1 MSLNSIQLSPTSIQE
16 LYGHSLVELKSPAM
30 ATEPRPVA
38 AINVLG
44 KNQQHIVIVVNNDE
58 VAFVPDEE
66 LNFLLGVLSA
76 CKLNMDDVGILNISK
91 KPCPGYK
98 EIAAE
103 LQAEKLILFGTT
115 PDAIKLPLS
124 FPHYQVQRYNDQTY
138 LSAPA
143 LRVIQQDKAEK
154 TKLWN
159 SLKQLFSI

>member
-16 LYGHSLVELKSPAM
+16 LYRHSLVQLKSPVV
-30 ATEPRPVA
+30 ATETKPVA
-38 AINVLG
+38 AFNILG
-44 KNQQHIVIVVNNDE
+44 KNQQHIVIIVNNNA

-91 KPCPGYK
+91 KPSPDYK
-98 EIAAE
+98 KIAAE
-103 LQAEKLILFGTT
+103 LHAEKLILFGTA

-124 FPHYQVQRYNDQTY
+124 FPHYQVQRYNEQTY

-143 LRVIQQDKAEK
+143 LSAIQLDKAEK

-159 SLKQLFSI
+159 SLKQIFSI